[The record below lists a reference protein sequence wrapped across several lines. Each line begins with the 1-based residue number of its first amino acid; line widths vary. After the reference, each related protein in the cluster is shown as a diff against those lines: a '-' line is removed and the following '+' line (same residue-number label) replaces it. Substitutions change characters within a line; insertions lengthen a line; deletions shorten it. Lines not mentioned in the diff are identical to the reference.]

1 MIFEIGRMCIKL
13 AGRDAGKYCVVVDI
27 IDDTYV
33 LIDGETRRRKCNV
46 NHLEP
51 MSKILDIAKGADTA
65 TVKAVFEKEGLKI
78 TESKPKKTPA
88 RPVKT
93 HVVKVKKV
101 KKSKK

>member
-13 AGRDAGKYCVVVDI
+13 AGRDAGKYCVIVDI
-27 IDDTYV
+27 IDDAYV

-51 MSKILDIAKGADTA
+51 MSKMLDIAKGADTT
-65 TVKAVFEKEGLKI
+65 TVAAVFEKEGLKI
-78 TESKPKKTPA
+78 NESKPKKTPA
-88 RPVKT
+88 RPVKV
-93 HVVKVKKV
+93 HVVKDKT